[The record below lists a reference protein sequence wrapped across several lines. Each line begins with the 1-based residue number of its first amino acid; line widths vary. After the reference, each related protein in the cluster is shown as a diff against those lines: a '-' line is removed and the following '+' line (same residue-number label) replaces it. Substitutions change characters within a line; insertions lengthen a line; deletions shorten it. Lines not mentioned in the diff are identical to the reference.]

1 MKHVP
6 HPPPNLPLEGE
17 VALAPSTSRGGLGR
31 GWGGECGKFHNSGWR
46 FATRVSAGFTLI
58 EVLVVMVLMLLTL
71 SLVPPLFSSGAS
83 GVELK
88 AAARQLAAG
97 LRKARSQAVTSRRE
111 AALELNVEQKYFNLG
126 GDKKTYRLPAKV
138 DLSLFTAESERTG
151 EKIGSVRFFPDGSS
165 TGGRVTLTGGKQE
178 YRVDIDWL
186 TGQVSISGS

>member
-1 MKHVP
+1 M
-6 HPPPNLPLEGE
+6 
-17 VALAPSTSRGGLGR
+17 
-31 GWGGECGKFHNSGWR
+31 
-46 FATRVSAGFTLI
+46 AGFTLI
-58 EVLVVMVLMLLTL
+58 EVLVVMILMLLTL

-88 AAARQLAAG
+88 AAARQIAAG

-111 AALELNVEQKYFNLG
+111 AALELDVDQKHFTLL

-151 EKIGSVRFFPDGSS
+151 EKTGAVRFFPDGSS
-165 TGGRVTLTGGKQE
+165 TGGRITLTGGKQE